1 MQITIT
7 ARHFELAKAIR
18 DYVETSCLK
27 LEKYFDNIINIHVT
41 LGLENNRNI
50 CEIAL
55 NASRFSLQSQA
66 EEMDM
71 YLSIDNAMDRM
82 EGQIK
87 RLKDRVTDHQKKAL
101 KDHFHEFS
109 RESDFQM
116 NRENHVRKMVK
127 TKRVVPEIMSV
138 QEALEKIDGQK
149 EEFLIFKNVE
159 SDRLNVLV
167 KRDDQN
173 YKLFEP

>member
-1 MQITIT
+1 
-7 ARHFELAKAIR
+7 
-18 DYVETSCLK
+18 
-27 LEKYFDNIINIHVT
+27 
-41 LGLENNRNI
+41 
-50 CEIAL
+50 
-55 NASRFSLQSQA
+55 
-66 EEMDM
+66 M